1 MVYVWLECFSFL
13 RFSHY
18 IWLFDAF
25 WFFARPLEV
34 GRECI
39 LLFHVSVAEL
49 NFSPLKQIKMRADLA
64 WKWYSG
70 SRYIPGDC
78 LSGHLLKNWSVQ
90 KAKTGSRSEFPLRKM
105 VSVRRQTGRQGVP
118 ALKDS
123 PGPEWR
129 KSLSITYRPP
139 RASRAEV
146 DSWEHASKGFTSQ
159 FTELHWII

>member
-25 WFFARPLEV
+25 WFFTRPLEV

-39 LLFHVSVAEL
+39 LLFHVSVVEL
-49 NFSPLKQIKMRADLA
+49 NFSPLKQIKMRTDLA

-78 LSGHLLKNWSVQ
+78 LSGHLLRNWSVQ
-90 KAKTGSRSEFPLRKM
+90 KAKTDRIQEWVSASEDGVYKKTDRQAGCSNSEGLAWTWVKEISEHHVQTASGQSCRGGQLR
-105 VSVRRQTGRQGVP
+105 
-118 ALKDS
+118 AC
-123 PGPEWR
+123 E
-129 KSLSITYRPP
+129 
-139 RASRAEV
+139 
-146 DSWEHASKGFTSQ
+146 
-159 FTELHWII
+159 